1 VDPLSEFVKIEPA
14 ALGVG
19 IYQKDLPAKVLP
31 TYCLPL
37 TTYHLYLLP
46 LLLTTCYL
54 LLTTH
59 YLPAKELAARL
70 SEATEDAVAT
80 VGVEVNGAS
89 VALLQRLAGL
99 NKRSAAALRAHI
111 DEHGELPPA
120 NPPPQPHL
128 HPTLTLALT
137 STLTLT
143 LTLAL
148 ILTLTRRAALACRV
162 A

>member
-1 VDPLSEFVKIEPA
+1 MWLQVPLQHRAAVSIARRLVDPLSEFVKIEPA

-19 IYQKDLPAKVLP
+19 IYQKDLPAKALS

-37 TTYHLYLLP
+37 TTCHVLPTTYHLP
-46 LLLTTCYL
+46 LTTYHL
-54 LLTTH
+54 LFTTH

-111 DEHGELPPA
+111 DEHGELP
-120 NPPPQPHL
+120 
-128 HPTLTLALT
+128 
-137 STLTLT
+137 S
-143 LTLAL
+143 
-148 ILTLTRRAALACRV
+148 R
-162 A
+162 